1 MVSVVGL
8 EPTRHKSTDSK
19 SAMFANFI
27 TRTSKC
33 WTSTSCATKILYALR
48 FFAYKILYDT
58 KTSQKDIIHSYHKSS
73 MQGKKVDLNG
83 EP

>member
-8 EPTRHKSTDSK
+8 EPTGHKSTDSK

-33 WTSTSCATKILYALR
+33 WTSTSCATKIYCALR
-48 FFAYKILYDT
+48 FFTYRFCMML
-58 KTSQKDIIHSYHKSS
+58 IHHK
-73 MQGKKVDLNG
+73 NT
-83 EP
+83 PYIANRTIYAR